1 MRCLFRDSA
10 WLVALVGSAAIVA
23 GCGAGT
29 RARSFMAV
37 SEKAPTDYHFFG
49 IPKPEKM
56 SKGARAELIDVEIE
70 RLATAS
76 WESARE
82 RLFTLGK
89 EAIPKLFANIERNEP
104 TEVGFR
110 LVPGPSLHERTPT
123 WTLGQ
128 VVHSVLVDFVGSY
141 TNYAGSTLPP
151 LERSRWEKW
160 WLQNRKRLV
169 VYTEIDAVPEY
180 VRKQQ
185 AAMQKE
191 LARRFPHIKP
201 IELKGKKRLDLDKE
215 KAKAERKERESRRQL
230 EKQKAKRKAAEAK
243 AASRRRRSVEE
254 KAAEAK
260 VKIAEEEP
268 AETEPSETE
277 PDGAEPGGAEPGGA
291 E

>member
-29 RARSFMAV
+29 RAARFMAV
-37 SEKAPTDYHFFG
+37 SEEASTDYHFFG
-49 IPKPEKM
+49 TPRPEKM
-56 SKGARAELIDVEIE
+56 SKSERAELIDVEIE

-89 EAIPKLFANIERNEP
+89 EAIPRLFANIERNEP

-110 LVPGPSLHERTPT
+110 LLPGPSLHERTPT

-141 TNYAGSTLPP
+141 TSYAGSSLPP
-151 LERSRWEKW
+151 LDRSRWENW
-160 WLQNRKRLV
+160 WVQNRKRLV

-185 AAMQKE
+185 VAMRKE
-191 LARRFPHIKP
+191 LARRFPGIKP
-201 IELKGKKRLDLDKE
+201 MELKAKKRLDLSKQDAK
-215 KAKAERKERESRRQL
+215 KARKELESRRQL

-243 AASRRRRSVEE
+243 AASRRRRRRSVKE
-254 KAAEAK
+254 KAEEAK
-260 VKIAEEEP
+260 VKITEEEP
-268 AETEPSETE
+268 AETEPSGTE
-277 PDGAEPGGAEPGGA
+277 PSETEPGGAE
-291 E
+291 

>member
-1 MRCLFRDSA
+1 MMRCLFRDSA

-29 RARSFMAV
+29 RAARFMAV
-37 SEKAPTDYHFFG
+37 SEEASTDYHFFG
-49 IPKPEKM
+49 IPRPEKM
-56 SKGARAELIDVEIE
+56 SKGERSELIDVEIE

-110 LVPGPSLHERTPT
+110 LVPGPSLHEKIPT
-123 WTLGQ
+123 WNLGQ

-141 TNYAGSTLPP
+141 TNYAGSELPP
-151 LERSRWEKW
+151 LERSKWENW
-160 WLQNRKRLV
+160 WVQNRKRLV
-169 VYTEIDAVPEY
+169 VYSEIDAVPEY

-185 AAMQKE
+185 AAMRKE

-201 IELKGKKRLDLDKE
+201 MELKGKKRLDTDKD
-215 KAKAERKERESRRQL
+215 KAKAARKDRESRQQL
-230 EKQKAKRKAAEAK
+230 EKLKAKRKSAEAR
-243 AASRRRRSVEE
+243 AVSRRRRRVEE
-254 KAAEAK
+254 KAEEAK

-277 PDGAEPGGAEPGGA
+277 PGGAE
-291 E
+291 

>member
-10 WLVALVGSAAIVA
+10 WLVALVGPAAIVA
-23 GCGAGT
+23 GCGAGL
-29 RARSFMAV
+29 RGARFMAV
-37 SEKAPTDYHFFG
+37 SEEASTDYHFFG
-49 IPKPEKM
+49 TPRPEKM
-56 SKGARAELIDVEIE
+56 SKGERAELIDVEIE

-89 EAIPKLFANIERNEP
+89 EAIPRLFANIERNEP

-110 LVPGPSLHERTPT
+110 LLPGPSLHEKTPT
-123 WTLGQ
+123 WNLGQ

-141 TNYAGSTLPP
+141 TNYAGSALPP

-185 AAMQKE
+185 EAMRKD
-191 LARRFPHIKP
+191 LARRFPGIKP
-201 IELKGKKRLDLDKE
+201 MELKGKKRLDLDKDD
-215 KAKAERKERESRRQL
+215 AKRERKERQSRRQL
-230 EKQKAKRKAAEAK
+230 EKQKAKRRASEAK

-254 KAAEAK
+254 KAEEAK
-260 VKIAEEEP
+260 VKITEEQP

-277 PDGAEPGGAEPGGA
+277 PGGAE
-291 E
+291 